1 MHLQDWAFDFL
12 RCKFLFLFFV
22 IKFFSFLFASIGFT
36 TNICIVN
43 IREGHKVKN
52 PIGLTRHPSSQHT
65 NEIFKSL
72 SGQTR
77 SLKKCVFDPVCDV
90 YFCTLFS
97 TLYPSL
103 SLSLMYFIYETLN
116 ISKASNKKGVKLK
129 MTKTLK
135 QMLT

>member
-77 SLKKCVFDPVCDV
+77 SLKNAWNFNFDPVRDV

-103 SLSLMYFIYETLN
+103 SLSLSCILFMKLWIFLKPLI
-116 ISKASNKKGVKLK
+116 KKVSSWKWRKL
-129 MTKTLK
+129 
-135 QMLT
+135 